1 MDDSGRDVHIAVI
14 GGGMMG
20 IVTAIELARRTPAR
34 ITLIEAEDHLGGLSS
49 PYTWNDV
56 MWDQFYHVI
65 LSTDDVMLSLV
76 EELNLADEL
85 FFRET
90 RSGFFG
96 DGRLVSMAGMLD
108 FLRFPFLT
116 LWQKFRLGAGILL
129 STRVGDAS
137 KLDRIYVREWLT
149 RMFGRRVYEQIWDPL
164 LRSKLGA
171 ARERTSAAFIWATIK
186 RLYGARQGSAK
197 VEQMGH
203 VRGGYSRILDALST
217 ALVQAGVELRLGE
230 RVKRVAA
237 SSVPPLV
244 TLTTF
249 AGEQAFDHA
258 VLTVPSPEI
267 LSVIE
272 PGEADE
278 YWDNLG
284 EVTYLGVVCVFLVLS
299 RPLSTYY
306 VINLLDASLPFT
318 GIIEA
323 TNVVDPS
330 EVDGKH
336 LVYLPKYAVQDDP
349 IWNRTD
355 ADVSGEFIDALKRV
369 FGDLDDEH
377 ILHAAVFRRR
387 HVQPL
392 QDVDY
397 LRRLVGYRTPM
408 DGVSVVN
415 TSMIYNSTLNN
426 NAVVR
431 LARDAAATV
440 AAEVADAPRATYHA
454 AEAGKQ

>member
-1 MDDSGRDVHIAVI
+1 M
-14 GGGMMG
+14 
-20 IVTAIELARRTPAR
+20 
-34 ITLIEAEDHLGGLSS
+34 LG
-49 PYTWNDV
+49 
-56 MWDQFYHVI
+56 
-65 LSTDDVMLSLV
+65 LV
-76 EELNLADEL
+76 EELELTGEL
-85 FFRET
+85 FFHEA
-90 RSGFFG
+90 RSGFYG
-96 DGRLVSMAGMLD
+96 DGRLVSMAGIID

-116 LWQKFRLGAGILL
+116 LWQKFRLGMGILL
-129 STRVGDAS
+129 STRVGDAT

-171 ARERTSAAFIWATIK
+171 ARERTSAAFIRATIK

-197 VEQMGH
+197 VERMGH

-217 ALVQAGVELRLGE
+217 ALARAGVELRLGE
-230 RVKRVAA
+230 RVERVAA
-237 SSVPPLV
+237 SSVPAPV
-244 TLTTF
+244 TLTTS
-249 AGEQAFDHA
+249 AGEETFDHA

-267 LSVIE
+267 LRVIE

-278 YWDNLG
+278 YWKHLG

-299 RPLSTYY
+299 RPLSPYY

-323 TNVVDPS
+323 TNVVDPA
-330 EVDGKH
+330 EVGGKH
-336 LVYLPKYAVQDDP
+336 LLYLPKYAVQNDP

-355 ADVSGEFIDALKRV
+355 ADVSREFTDALERV

-408 DGVSVVN
+408 DAVSVVN

-426 NAVVR
+426 NAVVQ

-440 AAEVADAPRATYHA
+440 AVEVADAPRAAHQTVKADY
-454 AEAGKQ
+454 Q